1 MAVKHTVLF
10 SFREGTDEAVV
21 QEAIASLNRLPQLIS
36 EVQNW
41 EIAED
46 MGKRESSL
54 RFALLATFADM
65 DALERYLKHPE
76 HEGAV
81 TRAAPYLS
89 QVAEHDYVG

>member
-10 SFREGTDEAVV
+10 SFKEGTNEALV
-21 QEAIASLNRLPQLIS
+21 QEAITNLNRLPSIIP
-36 EVQNW
+36 EVQKW

-46 MGKRESSL
+46 LGKREGSF

-65 DALERYLKHPE
+65 DAMERYLKHPE

-81 TRAAPYLS
+81 ARAVAHLS
-89 QVAEHDYVG
+89 QVAEHDYIV

>member
-10 SFREGTDEAVV
+10 NFKEGTDETVV
-21 QEAIASLNRLPQLIS
+21 QEAVVGLSRLPEMIP
-36 EVQNW
+36 EVQTW

-46 MGKRESSL
+46 LGKRESSL

-65 DALERYLKHPE
+65 DAPERYLKHPE

-81 TRAAPYLS
+81 ARAAPYLS

>member
-10 SFREGTDEAVV
+10 SFKEGTDEAVV
-21 QEAIASLNRLPQLIS
+21 REAIASLNRLPSVIS

-46 MGKRESSL
+46 LGKREGSF

-65 DALERYLKHPE
+65 DAMERYLKHPE

-81 TRAAPYLS
+81 AQAAPNLS
-89 QVAEHDYVG
+89 QVAEHDYVV